1 MEKRD
6 FKDSLET
13 EVPGRTGLREKKGRG
28 WFFTDV
34 IKIRISR

>member
-13 EVPGRTGLREKKGRG
+13 EVPGRTGLREKKREGVEKR
-28 WFFTDV
+28 
-34 IKIRISR
+34 